1 MFDNLRGI
9 VTFEAVS
16 PDREAFINRVKESGA
31 SVSALRCKGEK
42 LFGEAYRADFPILRR
57 IASENG
63 AQISICRRKGGIF
76 TAKKY
81 RRRSGILAGI
91 ILAAALTAYLSNTVL
106 SIEIYGNETLTD
118 KQIEAALN
126 ECGIRIGAFI
136 PGIDMREAERRIV
149 SSIDDIMWVG
159 IRSSG
164 CLIQAEVSEADKPP
178 EMTPLSSPCNVVS
191 SRDAQIVAIRNVHM
205 GMLIPM
211 LYDGVKKGDL
221 LISGTVENGKGGVYY
236 AHAMGEIIGRYS
248 EKANFTQPYS
258 EDILQYKEK
267 ITRKTLNFFGLKIP
281 LYVGKN
287 NFGQYEYDESVT
299 YLQIFNIKIPVSII
313 YSEYKLYE
321 TEREEYSPEK
331 AKRMLEEKIKL
342 YEANFYG
349 EEEVEIID
357 REVYF
362 SESGEG
368 MTAAVKYTLE
378 GDIGVTREIM
388 AKSPYN
394 R

>member
-9 VTFEAVS
+9 VTFEAVA
-16 PDREAFINRVKESGA
+16 PEREAFINSIKASGA
-31 SVSALRCKGEK
+31 SVEDMRCKGEK
-42 LFGEAYRADFPILRR
+42 LFGETYWADFPILRR
-57 IASENG
+57 VAAENG
-63 AQISICRRKGGIF
+63 VQISVCRKRGGIF

-81 RRRSGILAGI
+81 RRRFGILAGVL
-91 ILAAALTAYLSNTVL
+91 LAAALVAYLSNTVL
-106 SIEIYGNETLTD
+106 SIEIYGNERFTD

-126 ECGIRIGAFI
+126 ECGIHIGAFI
-136 PGIDMREAERRIV
+136 PGIDLRAAEQKIV
-149 SSIDDIMWVG
+149 SSIDDIMWIGV
-159 IRSSG
+159 RSSG
-164 CLIQAEVSEADKPP
+164 CLIQAEVAEADKPP
-178 EMTPLSSPCNVVS
+178 EMVPTNTPCNVVS
-191 SRDAQIVAIRNVHM
+191 ARDAQIVAIRNVHM

-211 LYDGVKKGDL
+211 LHDGVKKGDV

-248 EKANFTQPYS
+248 EKVNFSQPYS
-258 EDILQYKEK
+258 REVLRYKEK
-267 ITRKTLNFFGLKIP
+267 ITRKTLDLFGLKVP

-287 NFGQYEYDESVT
+287 DFGQYEYDESVT
-299 YLQIFNIKIPVSII
+299 YLQIFNIKLPVGIV

-321 TEREEYSPEK
+321 EETEEYSPEK
-331 AKRMLEEKIKL
+331 AKELLAEKIRL

-349 EEEVEIID
+349 EEEVEIVD
-357 REVYF
+357 REVF
-362 SESGEG
+362 FAENGEG
-368 MTAAVKYTLE
+368 MTATVKYTLE